1 MTDCGCEVEVSSREE
16 ARVLWALLAINA
28 SMFLIEVGAGW
39 IAESTGLIADSL
51 DMLADAGVYA
61 ISLYAVG
68 RAGRT
73 KTNAAFAS
81 GVFQMLLAMGV
92 LGDVTRR
99 FILGSE
105 PWSALMIGISLLAL
119 AANVSCLALLS
130 KHRHGEVH
138 MRASWIFSTNDV
150 IANLG
155 VIGAGALV
163 AATGSRLPDLFIGVI
178 IAGVVLRGGVRIVRD
193 AWGERSAAR
202 GPSSG

>member
-1 MTDCGCEVEVSSREE
+1 MSECECEVEVSNREE
-16 ARVLWALLAINA
+16 ARILWMLLAINA
-28 SMFLIEVGAGW
+28 SMFLLEAGLGW

-51 DMLADAGVYA
+51 DMFADAGVYA
-61 ISLYAVG
+61 ISLFVVG

-73 KTNAAFAS
+73 KTRAAFAS
-81 GVFQMLLAMGV
+81 GVFQMLLAVGV

-99 FILGSE
+99 FVLGSE

-119 AANVSCLALLS
+119 AANVTCLALLS

-163 AATGSRLPDLFIGVI
+163 AVTGSRVPDLVIGVI
-178 IAGVVLRGGVRIVRD
+178 IAGVVLRGGVRIIRD
-193 AWGERSAAR
+193 ARGERAAAR
-202 GPSSG
+202 